1 MNPVTPPSVPPRRRI
16 GRWIA
21 LGLVILLTPMVVL
34 GVGVISMLS
43 LDRDAAI
50 LRREV
55 MAASDAK
62 WHTKVQMSIGSVTLG
77 AVRTGMRFIKH
88 ENIED
93 ARLAMAAVRRASV
106 GVYECTSGGD
116 DLSLPQLFARTD
128 QVMRQRGWTRL
139 VGVGEGDETV
149 LVYTSDDIGS
159 GSQIELCVAVVNDRE
174 MVVAS
179 TKVDAERL
187 AELAMRH
194 MPKDGLRGKLKA
206 AKLSF

>member
-1 MNPVTPPSVPPRRRI
+1 MNPLTPPSVPPRRRI

-21 LGLVILLTPMVVL
+21 FGLVLLLTPLLVL
-34 GVGVISMLS
+34 GVGVISMLH
-43 LDRDAAI
+43 LDRDAAV

-62 WHTKVQMSIGSVTLG
+62 WHTKVQMSMGWVTLG
-77 AVRTGMRFIKH
+77 AVRTGMRFIEH

-93 ARLAMAAVRRASV
+93 ARLALAAVRRASV

-128 QVMRQRGWTRL
+128 KVMRQRGWTRL
-139 VGVGEGDETV
+139 VGVGQDDETV

-159 GSQIELCVAVVNDRE
+159 GSQIDLCVAVVNGRE
-174 MVVAS
+174 MVVVS
-179 TKVDAERL
+179 TKVDADRL
-187 AELAMRH
+187 TELATRH
-194 MPKDGLRGKLKA
+194 IPKDGLRSKLKA